1 MNLKSFFQ
9 KDPDFFD
16 GSFEP
21 ILVES
26 ETETRK
32 GTIVLGLIKEHNV
45 LYLVLKQRYPTWLR
59 DICMD
64 RIRVSEAVRNIRDKG
79 LLPVP
84 GSYEEILRMA
94 FEDFVKRSPF
104 GDYVRANIN
113 AWASGQFFK
122 QLRAI
127 APAILNP
134 QSRRQDGQG
143 SGESALQRTRGE
155 AG

>member
-26 ETETRK
+26 ETEKRK

-79 LLPVP
+79 LLPIP
-84 GSYEEILRMA
+84 GSCEEILRMA
-94 FEDFVKRSPF
+94 FEDFVKHSLF

-122 QLRAI
+122 QLRVI

-134 QSRRQDGQG
+134 QSRRQNEQG
-143 SGESALQRTRGE
+143 SGEGALQRTGGE
-155 AG
+155 VG